1 MSSLALSVKLPQFC
15 ISSGMI
21 YFHKHS
27 LLKETLSHEDKVD
40 ITIIAA
46 LFVASKTCNAL
57 ISLQRLIQAYITLKG
72 KGSLGST
79 ELDELKESII
89 KTEFDILNSIGFDL
103 NVDLPYIYIEKMKPY
118 ITDCLKND
126 KLMKIIYNFLNDSFK
141 LPLILYYAP
150 IKIALSALYLVGVHF
165 KVDLIN
171 TKEGKKWYTILSTDD
186 ETIDEII
193 EISNMINQIYLVL
206 RNKNKQ
212 PEENKSNLLQKGDL
226 TLVND
231 SLNLLKDKLEMSL
244 LGKKRDLS
252 GY

>member
-27 LLKETLSHEDKVD
+27 LLKENFSHDDEVD

-46 LFVASKTCNAL
+46 LFIASKTCNAL
-57 ISLQRLIQAYITLKG
+57 ISLQRLIPAYITIKG
-72 KGSLGST
+72 KTSLGSM
-79 ELDELKESII
+79 EVNELKESII

-126 KLMKIIYNFLNDSFK
+126 KLTRIVFSFLNDSFK
-141 LPLILYYAP
+141 LPLILHYAP
-150 IKIALSALYLVGVHF
+150 IKIALSALYLLGIHF
-165 KVDLIN
+165 KIDLID
-171 TKEGKKWYTILSTDD
+171 TKEGKKWYTILSTD

-193 EISNMINQIYLVL
+193 EIANMINQIYLVA

-226 TLVND
+226 SLVND

-244 LGKKRDLS
+244 LGKKRDFS

>member
-27 LLKETLSHEDKVD
+27 LLKEIFSSEDEVD
-40 ITIIAA
+40 ITIIAS

-57 ISLQRLIQAYITLKG
+57 ISLQRLIQSYLALKG
-72 KGSLGST
+72 KNSLGST
-79 ELDELKESII
+79 EVDELKENII
-89 KTEFDILNSIGFDL
+89 KTEFEILNSIGFDL
-103 NVDLPYIYIEKMKPY
+103 NLDLPYIYIEKMKPY

-126 KLMKIIYNFLNDSFK
+126 KLTKIVYNFLNDSFK
-141 LPLILYYAP
+141 LPLILHYAP
-150 IKIALSALYLVGVHF
+150 IKIALAALYLLGVHF
-165 KVDLIN
+165 KVDLID
-171 TKEGKKWYTILSTDD
+171 TKEGKKWYSILSTDVSF
-186 ETIDEII
+186 EEII
-193 EISNMINQIYLVL
+193 EIANMINQIYLVL

-212 PEENKSNLLQKGDL
+212 PEDKPNLVQKGDL
-226 TLVND
+226 TLVNE
-231 SLNLLKDKLEMSL
+231 SLNLLKEKLEMSL